1 MFDEKEIHLREY
13 LTVVLKRRHVAITFF
28 AIVFVLT
35 LIITFSA
42 TPLYLASTKVLIEK
56 SEPANLSLNPYYSAY
71 DPEFSETQYQLIR
84 SFAVAHRVVKTLG
97 LDRPGAS
104 SSDDSGDNIM
114 TGTLRWMRNLVS
126 TILHVGGLKPSP
138 AAPEPAAQESPETT
152 LRAYQQARMISSA
165 ITVTPVKNSKI
176 VNISYLDKDPRTAA
190 QIVNAVAKA
199 YIDELLDIRIG
210 SSRYAMKWLTEKAD
224 EERARM
230 EKTEKALQEYMRDK
244 DIATLENKL
253 TMVPERVA
261 EIASKLAQAETKRK
275 ELETLHTAVKGFA
288 SNPEGADAIPAIA
301 ADPTLQSL
309 QSQILKAE
317 QAVSELSKKYGPRHP
332 SMVTANED
340 LAVLKEKKKEQI
352 RRVVASIKNE
362 YDIATANE
370 VNLRKLAGLAKA
382 QTLSISEKF
391 IQYGVLKR
399 EAETSRELFDAIVKR
414 IKEQGITQDIQT
426 VNVWVIEKAE
436 VPSSPK
442 VPNRPRN
449 IMLGLILGLLGGVGV
464 AFFVEYLDNTIKSP
478 EEIEQRFNIPVL
490 GLIEHL
496 DSAKGPAEGIVMQ
509 EPRSAIAE
517 NYRIIRTNILLST
530 ADRPPKHILVT
541 STTPEEGKT
550 TTAVNLACILAQSAQ
565 RVLLIDADLRRPRI
579 RQIFAIAENSGLSTY
594 LAGASSLKFFSP
606 ADVPNLQVMPSG
618 PIPPNPSELIESR
631 RMQDLLA
638 ELEEKFDFIVWDSPP
653 LFTVSESLTLGKL
666 LSGTVIVTRAGKTTY
681 DELKRGLK
689 ALADINIRIL
699 GVVINRLDLTDSG
712 RYYHRYYGAYY
723 GSPAEEPQKNSPD
736 HAP

>member
-1 MFDEKEIHLREY
+1 MLDEKEIHLREY
-13 LTVVLKRRHVAITFF
+13 LNVVLKRRHIAITVFV
-28 AIVFVLT
+28 IVFLLT

-56 SEPANLSLNPYYSAY
+56 SEPANLSLNSYYSAY

-97 LDRPGAS
+97 LDRTAAS
-104 SSDDSGDNIM
+104 AADESGTNLL
-114 TGTLRWMRNLVS
+114 TGTLRWARNLVS
-126 TILHVGGLKPSP
+126 TVLHVGGAKPLP
-138 AAPEPAAQESPETT
+138 AAPDTAAQDSAETT

-176 VNISYLDKDPRTAA
+176 VNISYLDKDPKQAA
-190 QIVNAVAKA
+190 LIANTVAKA
-199 YIDELLDIRIG
+199 YIDELLDIRMG

-224 EERARM
+224 EERARL

-275 ELETLHTAVKGFA
+275 ELETLHAAVRGFA
-288 SNPEGADAIPAIA
+288 ANPEGADAIPAIA
-301 ADPTLQSL
+301 ADPTIQSL
-309 QSQILKAE
+309 RSQILKAE

-340 LAVLKEKKKEQI
+340 LAVLKEKQKEQI

-370 VNLRKLAGLAKA
+370 ENLRRLAGVAKA

-399 EAETSRELFDAIVKR
+399 EAETSKELFDAIVKR
-414 IKEQGITQDIQT
+414 IKEQGVTQDIQT

-478 EEIEQRFNIPVL
+478 EEIEQRFNVPVL
-490 GLIEHL
+490 GVIEYL
-496 DSAKGPAEGIVMQ
+496 NPAKGPVENIVTLDS
-509 EPRSAIAE
+509 RSSITE

-530 ADRPPKHILVT
+530 AERPPKHILVT
-541 STTPEEGKT
+541 STAPQEGKT
-550 TTAVNLACILAQSAQ
+550 TTAVNLACILAQSSQ

-579 RQIFAIAENSGLSTY
+579 RKIFSIAGESGLSTY
-594 LAGASSLKFFSP
+594 LAGASALELFSP
-606 ADVPNLQVMPSG
+606 DGVPNLQVMASG

-631 RMQDLLA
+631 RMKELLA
-638 ELEEKFDFIVWDSPP
+638 DLEEKFDFIVWDSPP
-653 LFTVSESLTLGKL
+653 LFTVSESLMLGKI
-666 LSGTVIVTRAGKTTY
+666 LSGTVIVARAGKTTY
-681 DELKRGLK
+681 DELKRALK
-689 ALADINIRIL
+689 AFSDIGVRIL
-699 GVVINRLDLTDSG
+699 GVVINSLDMTRTG
-712 RYYHRYYGAYY
+712 QYYYHYYGGYY
-723 GSPAEEPQKNSPD
+723 GQPEEEPQKNAPD
-736 HAP
+736 HVP